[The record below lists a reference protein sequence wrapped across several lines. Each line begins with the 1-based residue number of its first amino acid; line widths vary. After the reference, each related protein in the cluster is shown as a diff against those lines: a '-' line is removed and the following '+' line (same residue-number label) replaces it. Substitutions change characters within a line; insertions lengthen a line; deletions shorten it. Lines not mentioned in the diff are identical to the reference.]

1 MLSLL
6 FHRVIDILMI
16 RETEVDD
23 SFPTEQLI
31 IKNNFL
37 TSRLDKYCFPNEIE
51 IFCIELNFWKK
62 KWHFFCCYNPHKHLL
77 KYHLFQME
85 SVINFYSNMYE
96 TLIILGDFNAEISD
110 LNMESFCT
118 INNLQC
124 IIKEPKY

>member
-1 MLSLL
+1 MLI
-6 FHRVIDILMI
+6 V
-16 RETEVDD
+16 
-23 SFPTEQLI
+23 
-31 IKNNFL
+31 KNNFL
-37 TSRLDKYCFPNEIE
+37 TSRLDKYCFPYEIE
-51 IFCIELNFWKK
+51 IFYIALNFRKK
-62 KWHFFCCYNPHKHLL
+62 KWQFFCCYNPRKHLL